1 MKDSLTVKELK
12 EQLDKVPDNYVVLSR
27 AENAHLDKDDVPWQL
42 GFADVITK
50 VKPVHKRRI
59 VMLIR
64 GFE

>member
-1 MKDSLTVKELK
+1 MKESLTVRELK
-12 EQLDKVPDNYVVLSR
+12 ERLNKIPDNYIVLSR

-42 GFADVITK
+42 GFANVITK
-50 VKPVHKRRI
+50 VKSVHERKI